1 VEDVEMRIERWS
13 AVLAVTLLAA
23 ILAGCGDRNA
33 PEAEA
38 QKKAEAEKALILSR
52 DSAIAEDIASNR
64 TAEARAW
71 LKDDNH
77 VIFEGNKAEVAKLV
91 EDLYTAGAKEVYITG
106 IVDIE
111 GAQLSASLAVVL
123 PDDPAARKRVFDIQ
137 RALYKSWE
145 YEEGATEDIGQKYM
159 DFTFD

>member
-1 VEDVEMRIERWS
+1 MRVRYRN
-13 AVLAVTLLAA
+13 AVPAVALVALLV
-23 ILAGCGDRNA
+23 AGCGDRNA
-33 PEAEA
+33 PEAEE
-38 QKKAEAEKALILSR
+38 QRKAEDAKTLIVSR
-52 DSAIAEDIASNR
+52 DSTIAHDIASNR

-77 VIFEGNKAEVAKLV
+77 VIFEGSKAEVTKLA
-91 EDLYTAGAKEVYITG
+91 EDLYAAGAKEVYITG

-123 PDDPAARKRVFDIQ
+123 PDDAAARKRVFDVE
-137 RALYKSWE
+137 RALYKSRE
-145 YEEGATEDIGQKYM
+145 YEEGATEDVGQKYM